1 MKKFIIFCFLLLPLN
16 VKSSQS
22 YYYFHLEALI
32 MVMKNDNQN
41 YPKEFNKKKLYDISK
56 VNECEYSIRIK
67 GREFIRKYYVNICK
81 QQINLI

>member
-1 MKKFIIFCFLLLPLN
+1 MKKFIIFFFLIVPLN
-16 VKSSQS
+16 VNSSQG

-32 MVMKNDNQN
+32 LVMKNENHI

-67 GREFIRKYYVNICK
+67 GREFLRKYYVNICK
-81 QQINLI
+81 EQINLI